1 MNRSQR
7 LTLSKSLSR
16 SMKQAGLGVQTA
28 QRRLFQYLSGNAPIF
43 MEDSSHEYIK
53 SGYEFN
59 PHVYAVV
66 NHITNA
72 MSSVPPVVN
81 EVVDE
86 EKARKY
92 YRLKQ
97 NRRYK
102 TSQEKI
108 EQAAELKEEA
118 FEEVGPDDD
127 LTKLIEKPNPL
138 QAWPE
143 FFENL
148 MGFKFVT
155 GNTYAHGIELT
166 DGRFGEMWVLPPQY
180 TRLKADASF
189 ETVVKAYILEIYGRS
204 SEDIPPENV
213 MHLKYWN
220 PDYSHTGSHLYGMS
234 PLKAARRVIR
244 SSNDGLQAM
253 AKAFN
258 NMGASGMVY
267 PDDENVELGEKQQ
280 GQVQKFFD
288 QQGSG
293 PDNYKRALVMSAKMG
308 WTNFGMSPVD
318 LEIIEGS
325 KMSMRDICN
334 VYSFPSELLND
345 PDNKTNTNK
354 RESRRQ
360 LWLDVG
366 IPSLE
371 RSYSE
376 LNRWLTK
383 PYVDADGKQHEAR
396 YPNRHIDYDV
406 SGIEAL
412 ADDMKSKSEWVSR
425 VVEKMGLP
433 PNRGLEEMGFDP
445 VDDPSFDEPWIGMGR
460 MPLSQVTGGLGELD
474 DDAKALLKAEY
485 TNGHD
490 V

>member
-1 MNRSQR
+1 MDRKER
-7 LTLSKSLSR
+7 LQLSRGLSKSL
-16 SMKQAGLGVQTA
+16 KQANVQTV
-28 QRRLFQYLSGNAPIF
+28 QRRLFQYLSGNAPIY
-43 MEDSSHEYIK
+43 MEDNAHEYIK
-53 SGYEFN
+53 SGFEFN
-59 PHVYAVV
+59 PHVYSVV

-72 MSSVPPVVN
+72 ISSVPPVVH
-81 EVVDE
+81 EVVE
-86 EKARKY
+86 ESKARKY

-102 TSQEKI
+102 TSQSKI
-108 EQAAELKEEA
+108 EQALELKEEA
-118 FEEVGPDDD
+118 FEEVDPTDD
-127 LTKLIEKPNPL
+127 LAKLVEKPNPL

-155 GNTYAHGIELT
+155 GNSYAHGIEMS

-180 TRLKADASF
+180 TRIKADASF

-204 SEDIPPENV
+204 SDDIDPENV

-258 NMGASGMVY
+258 NMGASGMIF
-267 PDDENVELGEKQQ
+267 PDDPEVTLGEKQQ
-280 GQVQKFFD
+280 GQIQKFFD
-288 QQGSG
+288 SQGAG
-293 PDNYKRALVMSAKMG
+293 PDNFRRALVTSAKMG
-308 WTNFGMSPVD
+308 WQAFGMSPVD

-334 VYSFPSELLND
+334 IYSFPSELLND

-366 IPSLE
+366 IPALE
-371 RSYSE
+371 RSFAE
-376 LNRWLTK
+376 LNRWLVPRFEEAT
-383 PYVDADGKQHEAR
+383 GKK
-396 YPNRHIDYDV
+396 YHIDYDV

-412 ADDMKSKSEWVSR
+412 ADDMNTKVEWVSTA
-425 VVEKMGLP
+425 VDMGLP
-433 PNRGLEEMGFDP
+433 PNRGLEELDFDP
-445 VDDPSFDEPWIGMGR
+445 VDNPMFDEPWISMGKV
-460 MPLSQVTGGLGELD
+460 PLSELSSDPGTLD
-474 DDAKALLKAEY
+474 DDMKALLKAEY
-485 TNGHD
+485 TNGH
-490 V
+490 

>member
-1 MNRSQR
+1 MDRKQR
-7 LTLSKSLSR
+7 LQHSR
-16 SMKQAGLGVQTA
+16 QLGKALKQASVQTV
-28 QRRLFQYLSGNAPIF
+28 QRRLFQYLSGNAPIY

-53 SGYEFN
+53 SGFEFN
-59 PHVYAVV
+59 PHVFSVV

-72 MSSVPPVVN
+72 ISSVPPVVLQ
-81 EVVDE
+81 VTDQQ
-86 EKARKY
+86 KALKY
-92 YRLKQ
+92 KRLKQ

-102 TSQEKI
+102 TSNDLIKK
-108 EQAAELKEEA
+108 ARELKEEA
-118 FEEVGPDDD
+118 FEEVDADDD
-127 LTKLIEKPNPL
+127 LARLIDRPNPL

-148 MGFKFVT
+148 MGFKYVT

-180 TRLKADASF
+180 TRIKADASF
-189 ETVVKAYILEIYGRS
+189 ETVVKAYVLEIYGRS
-204 SEDIPPENV
+204 SDDIPPENV

-258 NMGASGMVY
+258 NMGAAGMVY
-267 PDDENVELGEKQQ
+267 PDDPNVELGTKQQ
-280 GQVQKFFD
+280 ADVQKFFD
-288 QQGSG
+288 QQGAG
-293 PDNYKRALVMSAKMG
+293 PDNFKRALIMSAKMG
-308 WTNFGMSPVD
+308 WTSFGMSPVD

-371 RSYSE
+371 RAYAE
-376 LNRWLTK
+376 LNRWLK
-383 PYVDADGKQHEAR
+383 PRFDNDQIEY
-396 YPNRHIDYDV
+396 HIDYDV

-412 ADDMKSKSEWVSR
+412 ADDMKAKSEWLNNSWWVAPN
-425 VVEKMGLP
+425 EK
-433 PNRGLEEMGFDP
+433 REEMDFERI
-445 VDDPSFDEPWIGMGR
+445 DDPLFDQPWVDMGK
-460 MPLSQVTGGLGELD
+460 MPLSESISDPGELND
-474 DDAKALLKAEY
+474 DLKQLLKAEY
-485 TNGHD
+485 TNGR
-490 V
+490 

>member
-1 MNRSQR
+1 MQ
-7 LTLSKSLSR
+7 K
-16 SMKQAGLGVQTA
+16 V

-43 MEDSSHEYIK
+43 MDDTPNEYIR
-53 SGYEFN
+53 SGFSYN
-59 PHVYAVV
+59 PDVYSVV

-72 MSSVPPVVN
+72 ISSVPPVVM
-81 EVVDE
+81 EEVDE
-86 EKARKY
+86 RKARKY
-92 YRLKQ
+92 KRLKQ

-102 TSQEKI
+102 TSADKIQE
-108 EQAAELKEEA
+108 ARELKEEA
-118 FEEVGPDDD
+118 FEEVDPEDD
-127 LTKLIEKPNPL
+127 LARLIDRPNPL

-180 TRLKADASF
+180 TRIKADKSF
-189 ETVVKAYILEIYGRS
+189 ETVVNAYVLEIYGRS
-204 SEDIPPENV
+204 SDDIPPEQI

-234 PLKAARRVIR
+234 PLKAARRSIR

-258 NMGASGMVY
+258 NMGAEGMLY
-267 PDDENVELGEKQQ
+267 PDDENVELGQQ
-280 GQVQKFFD
+280 QQDQIQKHFD
-288 QQGSG
+288 RRGAG
-293 PDNYKRALVMSAKMG
+293 PDNYKRALIMSAKMG

-318 LEIIEGS
+318 LEIIEG
-325 KMSMRDICN
+325 KKLSMRDICN
-334 VYSFPSELLND
+334 IYSFPSELLND

-366 IPSLE
+366 IPALE
-371 RSYSE
+371 RAYAE
-376 LNRWLTK
+376 LNRWLK
-383 PYVDADGKQHEAR
+383 PRFDGDKT
-396 YPNRHIDYDV
+396 YHIDYDT

-412 ADDMKSKSEWVSR
+412 ADDMKTKAEWISR
-425 VVEKMGLP
+425 LVDIGLP
-433 PNRGLEEMGFDP
+433 PNRGLKEMDFDP
-445 VDDPSFDEPWIGMGR
+445 VDDPLMDQPWLSMNK
-460 MPLSQVTGGLGELD
+460 MPLSSITGDPGALD
-474 DDAKALLKAEY
+474 EEMEKLLKQEY
-485 TNGHD
+485 TNGR
-490 V
+490 